1 MGQRKKRAEIT
12 AVGHWVP
19 DRVLSNAD
27 LEKMVDTSDEWIRTR
42 TGISERRIL
51 ESGATSDMASKAIM
65 NMLQNRGIGPEE
77 VDLIVTATITP
88 DMFFPS
94 TGCFVQNKLGA
105 KNAVA
110 MDINAA
116 CSGYIFSLVIASRF
130 LESGTYANALIIG
143 AEKLSSI
150 IDWEDRST
158 CVLFGD
164 GAGASVIVPSSGPS
178 KLLAFDLGTDGG
190 YEKLLFIPGGGSK
203 NPSTKETV
211 ESRMHYIK
219 MNGNT
224 VFKTAVN
231 KMRETLNKS
240 IKAAG
245 ITTDDIT
252 LLIPHQANLRIIEA
266 LREYL
271 DLPREKVFVN
281 IDKYGNTSAA
291 SIGIALDEAREMGLI
306 NRGDIIAFAAFGGG
320 LTWGSAIIRY

>member
-1 MGQRKKRAEIT
+1 MHPLNIMIKSTGAY
-12 AVGHWVP
+12 VP
-19 DRVLSNAD
+19 ANIVSNHD
-27 LEKMVDTSDEWIRTR
+27 IEKLVDTSDEWIVSR
-42 TGISERRIL
+42 TGIKNRRIAL
-51 ESGATSDMASKAIM
+51 NGQATSDMAYEAAKSALERAGMTPDEI
-65 NMLQNRGIGPEE
+65 E
-77 VDLIVTATITP
+77 LIIVGTITP

-110 MDINAA
+110 MDVNAA

-130 LESGTYANALIIG
+130 IESGTYANALIIG

-158 CVLFGD
+158 CVLFAD

-178 KLLAFDLGTDGG
+178 KLLSFDLGTDGS

-203 NPSTKETV
+203 NPSTKETI
-211 ESRMHYIK
+211 ESRMHFIK

-224 VFKTAVN
+224 VFKIAVN

-245 ITTDDIT
+245 ITADDIT

-271 DLPREKVFVN
+271 DLPKEKVFVN

-291 SIGIALDEAREMGLI
+291 SIGIALDEAREMGLVR
-306 NRGDIIAFAAFGGG
+306 RGDVIAFAAFGGG
-320 LTWGSAIIRY
+320 LTWGSAIIRF

>member
-1 MGQRKKRAEIT
+1 MHPLNIMIKSTGAY
-12 AVGHWVP
+12 VP
-19 DRVLSNAD
+19 ANIVSNHD
-27 LEKMVDTSDEWIRTR
+27 IEKLVDTSDEWIISR
-42 TGISERRIL
+42 TGIKNRRIAVN
-51 ESGATSDMASKAIM
+51 GQATSDMAYEAAKMALERAGMTPDEI
-65 NMLQNRGIGPEE
+65 E
-77 VDLIVTATITP
+77 LIIVGTITP

-110 MDINAA
+110 MDVNAA

-158 CVLFGD
+158 CVLFAD

-203 NPSTKETV
+203 NPATKETV

-224 VFKTAVN
+224 VFKIAVN

-291 SIGIALDEAREMGLI
+291 SIGIALDEACEMGLI